1 MYRDAIL
8 VDTQKWKYHYQME
21 HFVFVYVTHV
31 DCYWLPHECT
41 VTYSNPT
48 VRCGLWGR
56 PQASRLVTGI
66 FFFPYHPHASTWKE
80 FAFSCLKR
88 YIFDCLLV
96 ALEALEKVYVT
107 TSKINSHEVFLGAI
121 SLSAAPVSARMAE
134 AAPVCAAAL
143 RVPRCDLC
151 SSWTEMLCYQNP
163 LEGIFFLYSFQGILF
178 YLLPITD
185 TKSLYENQ
193 MLKLLNNYSEEILRE
208 TSELHPLR

>member
-107 TSKINSHEVFLGAI
+107 TSKINSHEVFSWCYLTFC
-121 SLSAAPVSARMAE
+121 SSCLSQDGRGCPS
-134 AAPVCAAAL
+134 
-143 RVPRCDLC
+143 LC
-151 SSWTEMLCYQNP
+151 SSFESSTLW
-163 LEGIFFLYSFQGILF
+163 
-178 YLLPITD
+178 
-185 TKSLYENQ
+185 SL
-193 MLKLLNNYSEEILRE
+193 
-208 TSELHPLR
+208 